1 MALARSSNAEAA
13 PGTTVTVLTMASLS
27 SPKLVLASTSPRR
40 LELLGRLG
48 VAPDRIAA
56 PDVDEDPRAGELPRA
71 YVERIARAKATAV
84 SRGDDEVIL
93 AGDTTI
99 AAGRRILGKPTDAAE
114 ARAMLRLLSGR
125 RHRCLSAICVVAADG
140 VERLRLSDTIVAF
153 RPLEPG
159 EIDAYLA
166 TDEWVGKAGAYA
178 IQGRAEAFVRF
189 LHGSH
194 SGVVGLPL
202 TETRALLRWAG
213 LPLA

>member
-1 MALARSSNAEAA
+1 M
-13 PGTTVTVLTMASLS
+13 PY
-27 SPKLVLASTSPRR
+27 LVLASTSPRR

-48 VAPDRIAA
+48 IVPARLAA
-56 PDVDEDPRAGELPRA
+56 PDIDEGPRRAEPPRV

-84 SRGDDEVIL
+84 DRAAGEVIL

-99 AAGRRILGKPTDAAE
+99 AAGPRILGKPADADE
-114 ARAMLRLLSGR
+114 ARTMLRLLSGR
-125 RHRCLSAICVVAADG
+125 RHHCLSAVCVIDAAG
-140 VERLRLSDTIVAF
+140 AVRLRCVDTIVAF
-153 RPLEPG
+153 RPLEPA

-166 TDEWVGKAGAYA
+166 TDEWVGKAGSYA

-202 TETRALLRWAG
+202 TETRTLLRAAG

>member
-1 MALARSSNAEAA
+1 
-13 PGTTVTVLTMASLS
+13 VT
-27 SPKLVLASTSPRR
+27 SPSLVLASGSPRR

-48 VAPDRIAA
+48 LVPDRLAA
-56 PDVDEDPRAGELPRA
+56 PDVDETPHRAEAPRV
-71 YVERIARAKATAV
+71 YVERIARAKAAAV
-84 SRGDDEVIL
+84 ARAPDEVIL

-99 AAGRRILGKPTDAAE
+99 AVGPRILGKPADAAE
-114 ARAMLRLLSGR
+114 ARTMLRLLSGR
-125 RHRCLSAICVVAADG
+125 RHHCLSAVCVVDTAG
-140 VERLRLSDTIVAF
+140 TTRLRLSDTLVAF
-153 RPLEPG
+153 RPLTHS

-202 TETRALLRWAG
+202 AETRTLLRTAG

>member
-1 MALARSSNAEAA
+1 M
-13 PGTTVTVLTMASLS
+13 PT
-27 SPKLVLASTSPRR
+27 LVLASTSPRR

-48 VAPDRIAA
+48 VVPDRLAA
-56 PDVDEDPRAGELPRA
+56 PDVDEAPRRAEPPRD
-71 YVERIARAKATAV
+71 YVLRVARAKAAAV
-84 SRGDDEVIL
+84 SRGEGEVIL

-99 AAGRRILGKPTDAAE
+99 AAGQRILGKPADAAQ
-114 ARAMLRLLSGR
+114 ARTMLRLLSGR
-125 RHRCLSAICVVAADG
+125 RHRCLSAICVIGTDG
-140 VERLRLSDTIVAF
+140 AERTRLSDTIVAF
-153 RPLEPG
+153 RPLEAA
-159 EIDAYLA
+159 EINAYLA

-202 TETRALLRWAG
+202 TETRTLLRWAG